1 MEYLRTAIDDFIQ
14 EGKRRLS
21 PCTQTYYRSALNA
34 FAAYC
39 KEHGV
44 DHVGHVTRPLIRG
57 YAASLDDSL
66 LAA

>member
-21 PCTQTYYRSALNA
+21 PCTQTYYRGALSA

-66 LAA
+66 LTA